1 MKKKPNIQNLVAI
14 ENMAH
19 DLGIQQEDLTEWLN
33 NQSAQITRDFMG
45 RDAVKS
51 EFKTRF
57 ASSEEYP
64 AALIKSI
71 KIENFHKKLSNVE
84 SQHFKYQRIR
94 LIEKYRILIST
105 LQEIHQNQLE
115 VINTKNPEA
124 EIRAA
129 YLLFSKAIN
138 CLYMGCDN
146 LEAGYWFAGSVIREI
161 DETVDLAQYFLYTKD
176 TKEGQNALKCWF
188 RQNQTPKHSIC
199 REVIADRMAS
209 INPNVERDNHK
220 SLVNELYQKKSKW
233 VHPTFGTIR
242 ETAEFNPEESLEI
255 LRLNYRFSEFEVK
268 IYELTD
274 FFRSSIWTVFSTF
287 TICFI
292 NDLPLPQ
299 EDLNKLRHYDNLF
312 NNWK

>member
-1 MKKKPNIQNLVAI
+1 MVAI

-19 DLGIQQEDLTEWLN
+19 DLGIQQEDLAAWLN
-33 NQSAQITRDFMG
+33 DQSAEISKDFMG
-45 RDAVKS
+45 RDAVSS

-57 ASSEEYP
+57 ASSEKYE
-64 AALIKSI
+64 ASLIESF
-71 KIENFHKKLSNVE
+71 KIENFHKKLSDVE
-84 SQHFKYQRIR
+84 SQHFKDQRLR
-94 LIEKYRILIST
+94 LIEKYRVLIST

-115 VINTKNPEA
+115 VVNTNSPESP
-124 EIRAA
+124 IRAA

-161 DETVDLAQYFLYTKD
+161 DETVDLAQYFLF
-176 TKEGQNALKCWF
+176 TKETEKGQKALRCWF
-188 RQNQTPKHSIC
+188 RQNQAPAHSIC
-199 REVIADRMAS
+199 REIIAERMAL

-233 VHPTFGTIR
+233 VHPTFSSIR
-242 ETAEFNPEESLEI
+242 ETAEFNPEKSLEI
-255 LRLNYRFSEFEVK
+255 LQLNYRFTEFEVK

-299 EDLNKLRHYDNLF
+299 KDLNKLLHCDNIF